1 MFQTKT
7 QYDRGVNTFSP
18 EGRLFQVEYAIEA
31 IKLGTTAIGIKT
43 KFGIVLAVEKRIT
56 SSLMESSSVE
66 KLMEIDKNIGCAMSG
81 LTADART
88 LVNHARVECQNHFFT
103 YDEPLKVS
111 SCVQAVCDKKIKFGH
126 GGKDSVSRPY
136 GVALLIAGCDKDG
149 SAHLFHTDP
158 SGTYIEYKAKAVG
171 VGQEGAQ
178 SELQENYNDELTLQ
192 QAENLALNTLKQVME
207 EKIESENVQIATV
220 TADNGFVIH
229 NSEYVQDIM
238 RRIEDSA

>member
-1 MFQTKT
+1 MPP
-7 QYDRGVNTFSP
+7 R
-18 EGRLFQVEYAIEA
+18 
-31 IKLGTTAIGIKT
+31 
-43 KFGIVLAVEKRIT
+43 
-56 SSLMESSSVE
+56 
-66 KLMEIDKNIGCAMSG
+66 
-81 LTADART
+81 RT

-136 GVALLIAGCDKDG
+136 GVALLLAGCDKDG
-149 SAHLFHTDP
+149 SAHLYHTDP

-178 SELQENYNDELTLQ
+178 SELQENYNDNLTLE
-192 QAENLALNTLKQVME
+192 QAENLALNSLKQVME

-220 TADNGFVIH
+220 TPADGFKIH
-229 NSEYVQDIM
+229 SSGYVQEVM
-238 RRIEDSA
+238 KRIEENE